1 MSTNSTLFLGV
12 AAAAALASAAYA
24 AEAPKAS
31 AAVADP
37 TRPTAEM
44 ADRMKL
50 RIAGAASLRIHA
62 LVTGADGEGVALV
75 GPDTK
80 SAVIVRKGSVISRE
94 LDGVKLDVK
103 IRSVSPKGVEIETS
117 SLAEPLFI
125 PGGYTPLDAPVDPPS
140 EFITYLESDKV
151 PLNTLL
157 RLVSDRSG
165 VNISASDATASKSVT
180 IFLRNVTAS
189 AAVEEIC
196 RATGLWF
203 RREPTSSL
211 IRVTTMAEYSDNLNT
226 FREETTE
233 MFTLLYPNVVDVAG
247 AIYGLYPDRT
257 LLSLG
262 EEDIEDDPENDL
274 SRRFERFRAIENNG
288 GSQFLDMRP
297 PQTSIGT
304 GGSGNNTFSYSRGSA
319 ASRLTQWDQ
328 VRTRTRARLAGA
340 ALSASEAKF
349 IDEAND
355 KGDSTLAADAGNAAT
370 LMPANIFVTIS
381 RKNNVL
387 MVRTSDVRVMDEIR
401 RLVKKLDVPTPM
413 VLMEVKVL
421 ELDVSDSYEHKITW
435 GLSDSGSKLSSGYS
449 SHMIGHSGG
458 KGGANIFADIVQ
470 TGMDSFNQTFAFKA
484 ISDNI
489 NVQLQFMQQDGR
501 VKTLATPTLL
511 VANNEVSRIFSG
523 KQYPLVTGWDRG
535 ETIVSESG
543 IVQGMMTVTMEKKDV
558 GTMLL
563 ITPSI
568 NADKTVTL
576 RIMQENSAVS
586 PEKVDIPVGGGS
598 GETRPIEYVESRQLV
613 GTFIAKDDMLVMAGG
628 LIKESDEDVKWR
640 TPLLGSMP
648 LIGWLFR
655 GTRKVKQRTELVVLI
670 RPHVILTPI
679 EGGKISQ
686 ALSEALSAHPASDGR
701 DSIGVHIDPEHK
713 HDMRDDSANI
723 LE

>member
-1 MSTNSTLFLGV
+1 MKTFFLKNLAVLAVTLAFSCAF
-12 AAAAALASAAYA
+12 AAD
-24 AEAPKAS
+24 
-31 AAVADP
+31 ADP
-37 TRPTAEM
+37 TRPTAAM

-50 RIAGAASLRIHA
+50 RIADAASLKIHA
-62 LVTGADGEGVALV
+62 LVAGADGDGVALV
-75 GPDTK
+75 GPDAKT
-80 SAVIVRKGSVISRE
+80 AVMVRKGSVISRD

-103 IRSVSPKGVEIETS
+103 IRSVSPKGVEIEAE
-117 SLAEPLFI
+117 SLSEPLFI
-125 PGGYTPLDAPVDPPS
+125 PGGYTPLDPPLDTPA
-140 EFITYLESDKV
+140 EFLSYLEAEKV
-151 PLNTLL
+151 PLSTLL
-157 RLVSDRSG
+157 RLISDRAG
-165 VNISASDATASKSVT
+165 VNISSSDATSAKTVS
-180 IFLRNVTAS
+180 IFLRNVTAA

-203 RREPTSSL
+203 RREPSTSM
-211 IRVTTMAEYSDNLNT
+211 IRVTTMNEYSDNLNT

-262 EEDIEDDPENDL
+262 EDDIEDDEENDL
-274 SRRFERFRAIENNG
+274 SRRFERFRVIENNG

-297 PQTSIGT
+297 PQTSVGS
-304 GGSGNNTFSYSRGSA
+304 GGSGNNTFSFSRGSA

-328 VRTRTRARLAGA
+328 VRTRSRTRPSGT

-349 IDEAND
+349 IDEAID
-355 KGDSTLAADAGNAAT
+355 RGDATLAADAGSSAT

-401 RLVKKLDVPTPM
+401 KLVKKLDVPTPM

-458 KGGANIFADIVQ
+458 KGAANIFADIVQ

-523 KQYPLVTGWDRG
+523 KQYPLVTGWNRG
-535 ETIVSESG
+535 ETVVSESG
-543 IVQGMMTVTMEKKDV
+543 IVQGTMTVTMEKKDV

-568 NADKTVTL
+568 NADKTVTIRL
-576 RIMQENSAVS
+576 MQENSTVS

-598 GETRPIEYVESRQLV
+598 GETRPIEYVDSRQLV
-613 GTFIAKDDMLVMAGG
+613 GTFIANDDMLVMAGG
-628 LIKESDEDVKWR
+628 LIRESEEDKKWR
-640 TPLLGSMP
+640 TPVLGSMP

-655 GTRKVKQRTELVVLI
+655 GTHKVKQRTELVVLI
-670 RPHVILTPI
+670 RPHVILTPM
-679 EGGKISQ
+679 EGGKISEE
-686 ALSEALSAHPASDGR
+686 LTRALSAHPAADGR
-701 DSIGVHIDPEHK
+701 DSLGVHTDLEHV
-713 HDMRDDSANI
+713 HDARDDASNV
-723 LE
+723 LK